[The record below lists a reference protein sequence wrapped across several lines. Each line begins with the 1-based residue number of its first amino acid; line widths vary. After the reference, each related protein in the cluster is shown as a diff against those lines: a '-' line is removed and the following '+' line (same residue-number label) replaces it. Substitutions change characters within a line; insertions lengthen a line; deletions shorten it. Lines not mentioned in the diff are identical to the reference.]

1 MPGVEELL
9 LEVHHQ
15 PELCV
20 GLLTGNFARA
30 ARIKLEHF
38 GLWTFFVRGVYGDD
52 AFERDDLV
60 PVAVGRARTAGARSI
75 AVATGS
81 FDLTTIH
88 RKSATAVFP
97 DRSVREVFL
106 AFLDEF

>member
-1 MPGVEELL
+1 
-9 LEVHHQ
+9 
-15 PELCV
+15 
-20 GLLTGNFARA
+20 
-30 ARIKLEHF
+30 
-38 GLWTFFVRGVYGDD
+38 VRGVYGDD

-60 PVAVGRARTAGARSI
+60 PVAVGRARTAGAVVPSPAHVVVIGDTPLDIRCARVAGARSI

-97 DRSVREVFL
+97 DRSVREAFL